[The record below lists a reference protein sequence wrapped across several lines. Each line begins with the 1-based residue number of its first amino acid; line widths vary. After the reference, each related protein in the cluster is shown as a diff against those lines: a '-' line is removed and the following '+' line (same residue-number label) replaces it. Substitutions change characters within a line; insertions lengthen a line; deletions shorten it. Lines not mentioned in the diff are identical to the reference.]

1 MNNYFIWFI
10 IFFCIILP
18 LFRERKQ
25 ADVRKIQRKRR
36 KQGNVTMDEIIK
48 EFIDKEVVV
57 YVSGSGSAAVTG
69 FIRKAE
75 NGWIKLE
82 KSNKQVEIISIDY
95 VNRIQEYPR
104 NKKGK
109 KKMIFAE

>member
-1 MNNYFIWFI
+1 MNNYFIWLI

-48 EFIDKEVVV
+48 EFIDKEVVD
-57 YVSGSGSAAVTG
+57 A
-69 FIRKAE
+69 
-75 NGWIKLE
+75 
-82 KSNKQVEIISIDY
+82 
-95 VNRIQEYPR
+95 P
-104 NKKGK
+104 
-109 KKMIFAE
+109 